1 MTEMKR
7 FIYAVLAVAATLSF
21 AACSQENDINTP
33 GASGKN
39 TLAFKVGAATRSE
52 AGVAAPVQAG
62 ALIPMEKTA
71 DGQRFFLE
79 ETVTTLDDASF
90 FTPAETRGTPVY
102 TENFQTISG
111 GKFKGLAF
119 PAQPMTNA
127 QASAATY
134 PKGGYADFE
143 YKGEYWEHQYEWN
156 PWFDQD
162 ALLFYAKML
171 TESTAAPAE
180 QTGVI
185 TTSYQFS
192 YSETAGQ
199 SMTFSYRSPRTA
211 ADMQDILF
219 AARSIT
225 KQEAKA
231 AVPILFYHALT
242 GVKFATAYDN
252 TSDVKTYIKKV
263 DFTGLYG
270 YGKCTVKSV
279 AEGGD
284 YKDITG
290 DHSSASAI
298 SWDFSMKAATNSLTN
313 VYLQDFPDDYVGYD
327 KGGSFTNNGSYP
339 DSFAAAGN
347 KQNLNDG
354 DASLT
359 FWFPAQ
365 TITDALKLTVTFEI
379 EQKNGD
385 RKEYTTEL
393 NFGELLRAQTSGKNI
408 EWKAGQLRTFTLKPD
423 EVDITIEDK
432 VHGFIKDK
440 VVITNT
446 GNTEAYI
453 RAHIAANWWGKAD
466 GIDGIALGYKSN
478 AEGTAPVEPLEYVQS
493 WEMVGTTGD
502 NYFGVFEGLPGEDW
516 VLAKDGY
523 FYYTKL
529 VNPGETTGSPLF
541 DKYELEI
548 TTEHP
553 VPVIWYLSMTNGM
566 KKFDEVRLVMDIP
579 VQAIQ
584 AKKNANG
591 EGFEDYKASWAAGGV
606 TVVVTD

>member
-1 MTEMKR
+1 MKK
-7 FIYAVLAVAATLSF
+7 ILYTLLALSAALSF
-21 AACSQENDINTP
+21 ASCNRENDMETGTP
-33 GASGKN
+33 VGKN

-52 AGVAAPVQAG
+52 AGVAPVQAG

-119 PAQPMTNA
+119 PALAMTNKTA
-127 QASAATY
+127 ADATY

-171 TESTAAPAE
+171 TESTGTVDGST
-180 QTGVI
+180 TGVI
-185 TTSYQFS
+185 PNSYQFS

-199 SMTFSYRSPRTA
+199 TMTFSYRSPRTA
-211 ADMQDILF
+211 RDMQDILF

-242 GVKFATAYDN
+242 GVKFATAYANED
-252 TSDVKTYIKKV
+252 DVKTYIKKV

-270 YGKCTVKSV
+270 YGKCTVKSM

-298 SWDFSMKAATNSLTN
+298 SWDFSMNAATNSLSN
-313 VYLQDFPDDYVGYD
+313 VYLQDFPDDYVGYTT
-327 KGGSFTNNGSYP
+327 GGSFTNNGSYP
-339 DSFAAAGN
+339 DSFAEAGN

-365 TITDALKLTVTFEI
+365 TITDGLKLTVTFEI

-385 RKEYTTEL
+385 RKEYATEL
-393 NFGELLRAQTSGKNI
+393 ELGKLLRAQVSGKNI

-423 EVDITIEDK
+423 EVDITIEDE

-478 AEGTAPVEPLEYVQS
+478 AEGTAPVEPLDYVQS

-584 AKKNANG
+584 AKKKANG

-606 TVVVTD
+606 TVVVAD

>member
-1 MTEMKR
+1 MKK
-7 FIYAVLAVAATLSF
+7 ILYTLLALSAALSF
-21 AACSQENDINTP
+21 ASCNRENDMETGTP
-33 GASGKN
+33 AGKN

-62 ALIPMEKTA
+62 AVIPMEKTA

-119 PAQPMTNA
+119 PALAMTNKTA
-127 QASAATY
+127 ADATY

-171 TESTAAPAE
+171 TESTGTVDGST
-180 QTGVI
+180 TGVI
-185 TTSYQFS
+185 PNSYQFS

-199 SMTFSYRSPRTA
+199 TMTFSYRSPRTA
-211 ADMQDILF
+211 RDMQDILF
-219 AARSIT
+219 AARTIT

-242 GVKFATAYDN
+242 GVKFATAYANED
-252 TSDVKTYIKKV
+252 DVKTYIKKV

-270 YGKCTVKSV
+270 YGKCTVKSM

-298 SWDFSMKAATNSLTN
+298 SWDFSMNAATNSLSN
-313 VYLQDFPDDYVGYD
+313 VYLQDFPDDYVGYTT
-327 KGGSFTNNGSYP
+327 GGSFTNNGSYP
-339 DSFAAAGN
+339 DSFAEAGN

-365 TITDALKLTVTFEI
+365 TITDGLKLTVTFEI

-385 RKEYTTEL
+385 RKEYATEL
-393 NFGELLRAQTSGKNI
+393 ELGKLLRAQVSGKNI

-423 EVDITIEDK
+423 EVDITIEDE

-478 AEGTAPVEPLEYVQS
+478 AEGTAPVEPLDYVKPWKIDDS
-493 WEMVGTTGD
+493 ADAPYYGEFTD
-502 NYFGVFEGLPGEDW
+502 LPASDKW
-516 VLAKDGY
+516 VKATDGY
-523 FYYTKL
+523 YYFTEPVAPGATTDKL
-529 VNPGETTGSPLF
+529 FEKFEWKTS
-541 DKYELEI
+541 
-548 TTEHP
+548 EHP

-606 TVVVTD
+606 TVVVAD